1 MKKVT
6 DDRREVIS
14 QPQHAVKAEKDV
26 YVKMRDGVHLASV
39 VTICRWGER

>member
-1 MKKVT
+1 MKKVAN
-6 DDRREVIS
+6 DWRKVIS

-26 YVKMRDGVHLASV
+26 YVKMQDGVHLASV